1 MRVRSSS
8 PCPSRLCE
16 DTAEAW
22 PALGVVKDERRAMG
36 RLEAGIFPKPLS
48 LERDLVAGSKY
59 ELATKPS
66 CNPGNHQQRDMEQK
80 IDSAGIVR

>member
-1 MRVRSSS
+1 
-8 PCPSRLCE
+8 
-16 DTAEAW
+16 
-22 PALGVVKDERRAMG
+22 MG

-80 IDSAGIVR
+80 IDGAWVVR